1 MNRIEVI
8 QLLEETGVI
17 AVIRA
22 KEEDDLDGIVKALL
36 KGGVRA
42 LEITMT
48 TPYAVDVIKN
58 LCQTVK
64 LEEPFLIGA
73 GTVLD
78 AETAQSVIHAGASFI
93 VSPIYKTELVHMAH
107 RYDRPIFPGAF
118 TPTEI
123 LNAWEGGADVVKVF
137 PAGRFGPKYF
147 RDIHGPLP
155 QIKLTPT
162 GGVNLDNVADFIKNG
177 ASFVGVGTALLDK
190 TMIANHD
197 WDALAQ
203 HARKFIEAVKQGRN
217 V

>member
-1 MNRIEVI
+1 MNRIEIV

-22 KEEDDLDGIVKALL
+22 KEGDDLDGIVKALL

-48 TPYAVDVIKN
+48 TPFAVDVIKN
-58 LCQTVK
+58 LSQTLK
-64 LEEPFLIGA
+64 LDEPFLIGA

-78 AETAQSVIHAGASFI
+78 AETAQAVIHAGASFI
-93 VSPIYKTELVHMAH
+93 VSPIYKPEMVQMAH
-107 RYDRPIFPGAF
+107 RYDRAIFPGAF

-123 LNAWEGGADVVKVF
+123 LTAWEGGADVVKVF

-162 GGVNLDNVADFIKNG
+162 GGVNLDNAADFIKNG

-190 TMIANHD
+190 TMIANRD
-197 WDALAQ
+197 WEALAQ
-203 HARKFIEAVKQGRN
+203 HARKFIEAVKQGRS
-217 V
+217 